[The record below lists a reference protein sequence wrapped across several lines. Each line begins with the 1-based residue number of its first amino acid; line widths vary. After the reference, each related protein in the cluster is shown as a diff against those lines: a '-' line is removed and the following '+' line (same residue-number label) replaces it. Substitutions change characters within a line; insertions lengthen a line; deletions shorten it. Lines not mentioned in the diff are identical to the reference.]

1 VNKTRV
7 AVYGRSLNMAGIAAS
22 LRADPTLE
30 VVCVDPDSPTAMEY
44 LNELT
49 LAVIA
54 FDLGAVSSALSISLL
69 CKQPGLLLI
78 GVDSSS
84 NEMLALSSHP
94 AQALSVTDLV
104 NVIARRVN
112 FPTKQSPHR
121 KKGLLR
127 SARKDI

>member
-1 VNKTRV
+1 VERTRV

-30 VVCVDPDSPTAMEY
+30 VVCVDPNSPAA
-44 LNELT
+44 LQRINELAP
-49 LAVIA
+49 AVIA
-54 FDLGAVSSALSISLL
+54 FDLDAAPSALSISLL

-94 AQALSVTDLV
+94 AQALSVTDLIK
-104 NVIARRVN
+104 VIHQKESISEPFNRR
-112 FPTKQSPHR
+112 
-121 KKGLLR
+121 
-127 SARKDI
+127 